1 MGYCTQHD
9 SQHQLRLAHDELS
22 CFKSDDRGG
31 CPMLVPGTDVWVLV
45 VKFLLMLVFVFSLSR
60 ELKLC
65 KILKKRKVYL
75 DILFLKWF
83 STTKTH
89 DASESWQHGVLQLI
103 SQPL

>member
-45 VKFLLMLVFVFSLSR
+45 VKFLLMLVFVFLFR
-60 ELKLC
+60 ENLNCVK
-65 KILKKRKVYL
+65 
-75 DILFLKWF
+75 
-83 STTKTH
+83 S
-89 DASESWQHGVLQLI
+89 
-103 SQPL
+103 